1 MTNLEVFGMIVILL
15 IIKGG
20 GVILYLALAGTAI
33 IYALGANESPKGR
46 RIFFGVLGLA
56 MNRFYR
62 RFRLFPQIWVAVMKL
77 REFLTV
83 FSNPDRIR
91 IVKDDKA
98 VYTGYLALIQ
108 HAENLEELMDA
119 EVKRFSA
126 TPEIRHKEWKKRGLM
141 APLQPWETPEYSFAD
156 LQMSLYNTIYL

>member
-1 MTNLEVFGMIVILL
+1 
-15 IIKGG
+15 
-20 GVILYLALAGTAI
+20 
-33 IYALGANESPKGR
+33 
-46 RIFFGVLGLA
+46 
-56 MNRFYR
+56 
-62 RFRLFPQIWVAVMKL
+62 MKL